1 MFDPILSV
9 LATFG
14 KYFLQVIICIPCA
27 IIAIS
32 VRNYAQGLV
41 AYLMG
46 DKSIFESK
54 RFSFNPLRHMDP
66 IGFLCLTLFRF
77 GWANPVPFDR
87 KKFKNPKL
95 GTFLV
100 IMAGTLVNFIVG
112 FIFTFIL
119 CILAYQLPSPQ
130 LYSKVFLEIP
140 GSILGAFGEQA
151 GNFVYQ
157 LLVNTVQ
164 SACMLNLTLM
174 VFNFIPLPPLDGF
187 KLLSLIIPRYSSK
200 AVARYERYFSLFF
213 LVILFIDMYFTGYIN
228 NLFGTA
234 VNFFLESWFQPLINL
249 IIL

>member
-1 MFDPILSV
+1 MFDPLLNV

-41 AYLMG
+41 AYLLG
-46 DKSIFESK
+46 DKSIIESK
-54 RFSFNPLRHMDP
+54 RFSFNPIRHIEP

-77 GWANPVPFDR
+77 GWANPVPFNP
-87 KKFKNPKL
+87 KKFKNSKL

-100 IMAGTLVNFIVG
+100 VLAGTLSNFIVG

-119 CILAYQLPSPQ
+119 CILVYKIPAYKIFIEFPS
-130 LYSKVFLEIP
+130 
-140 GSILGAFGEQA
+140 SILGGFGEQA
-151 GNFVYQ
+151 GNFIYQ

-187 KLLSLIIPRYSSK
+187 KVLSLIIPRYSSR
-200 AVARYERYFSLFF
+200 AVIRYERYFSLFF
-213 LVILFIDMYFTGYIN
+213 LVILFIDMYFTGYVN
-228 NLFGTA
+228 NVFGTA
-234 VNFFLESWFQPLINL
+234 VNFFMLNWFQPLINL
-249 IIL
+249 IIF